1 MSGLFAIPVQKSDL
15 ESRFWYDANFNP
27 YGNPYVGDCVVR
39 AVSCALMMK
48 YRSVCRKLG
57 IGLKVG
63 FGAKTEGL
71 SVMTLS
77 EAFREYLRP
86 VEGEPSGTVEDFL
99 KSCGK
104 ASGQPYGIY
113 VLCLPDHAV
122 CACAV
127 SESQKHFVDTWDSG
141 KQPVQFALKVL
152 KQVPKG
158 SADRLTLPEFR
169 RIQQEF
175 SDPSVQARF
184 AELAKK
190 A

>member
-1 MSGLFAIPVQKSDL
+1 MSRLFAIPVQKSDL
-15 ESRFWYDANFNP
+15 ESGFWYDANFNP
-27 YGNPYVGDCVVR
+27 YGNPYVGDCVIR

-48 YRSVCRKLG
+48 YKSVCKKLR

-63 FGAKTEGL
+63 FGAKVEGL
-71 SVMTLS
+71 SIMTLC
-77 EAFREYLRP
+77 EPFYEYLTP
-86 VEGEPSGTVEDFL
+86 IEGKRSGTVEDFL

-113 VLCLPDHAV
+113 VLCPPDHAV

-127 SESQKHFVDTWDSG
+127 SESQKYFVDTWDSG

-184 AELAKK
+184 VEPARK